1 VRLGGEEEESR
12 VRGWFVCVSDYHF
25 HTGERGG
32 QRQCSREWG
41 VGGKACAETR
51 HDAIGGQR
59 DGRGKARC
67 RGAGEL
73 AEWRRGWS
81 RRRTGIY
88 TPAGRICEVA
98 GNRAVSIGRK
108 ARGVKGNTARVLR
121 RSIPGERP
129 GVLVGGVGDDSAEAV
144 LDVLASGETAHAID
158 QLRSSV
164 VRNEVARLLTLIV
177 QGGQFK
183 AEQRAVRLV
192 DGDRDRD
199 ILARGIICRS
209 RDRKRTASAVG
220 GSGMTF
226 DAARFLWKTA
236 QSRSAGA
243 RGERA
248 G

>member
-1 VRLGGEEEESR
+1 EGRGDGG
-12 VRGWFVCVSDYHF
+12 
-25 HTGERGG
+25 GG
-32 QRQCSREWG
+32 GRAAPEP
-41 VGGKACAETR
+41 R
-51 HDAIGGQR
+51 HDAMGGERQ
-59 DGRGKARC
+59 GRGKAGR

-88 TPAGRICEVA
+88 TPAGRVGEIA

-108 ARGVKGNTARVLR
+108 ARGVKGNAAHVLR

-129 GVLVGGVGDDSAEAV
+129 GVLVGRVGDESAEAV

-164 VRNEVARLLTLIV
+164 VRNEVARLLALIV
-177 QGGQFK
+177 QRGQFK
-183 AEQRAVRLV
+183 AEERAARLV

-236 QSRSAGA
+236 QSRSARA

-248 G
+248 GWKRAGRLTV